1 MKRYFAPLT
10 LSLLFLL
17 NACASTAPSVVA
29 QQNEVQGTPK
39 KEDVSQEAPNTEL
52 IISNLNQIQFS
63 LSKIMATR
71 NKAVLEAELSDVL
84 NHIDPQSLGNDE
96 LISAYEYL
104 LNTLVNLKMT
114 QSERDALAIEI
125 QNRRAN
131 VKWEAVSN
139 IGNAI
144 IAAGTHLAKAA
155 GETAIAAET
164 GGATAPAA
172 IKDFAAALTPLAN
185 MAVFTLLNIKKL
197 HGEITTDSVI
207 RSMALDD
214 AELEA
219 IDHERINLFVASAR
233 ALKDAPKSGSVSL
246 IQENE
251 MRAFGE
257 LVTMLDDPSNVGY
270 VLNIL
275 ENEGYKQKFNN
286 FAPYQH
292 ALIKAY
298 FIKKD
303 SSSYNNKMKGF
314 YESIKASPDI
324 YNKQHPYARESAR
337 YMAIMAIQ
345 YSDAASLKKYINDLR
360 EAIPQIPEEKIN
372 FHFFAF
378 PAYMILKQK
387 DEARY
392 SLEFLKNAGE
402 LTRESK
408 WNYQYYC
415 KLDTNKSFCQK
426 ADSVWAALDSLKIDK
441 MESSSI
447 RYGCFLRET
456 VVNDSIDYQILEN
469 PYEYEINKDNIGI
482 INKTVNA
489 AKDGLTTIY
498 GKAKGVAKKIVDF
511 SMDVLDTKEK
521 ECSKA
526 QESKDTTTIN
536 MYNSKN
542 DNLQIRTIVTI
553 DAPLYTLKA
562 HKYGDRINAKN
573 KDKTGSK
580 GELVIDELK
589 YKF

>member
-17 NACASTAPSVVA
+17 NACATAPSVVA

-155 GETAIAAET
+155 GETAIAVET

-172 IKDFAAALTPLAN
+172 TKDYGAALTPLAN

-275 ENEGYKQKFNN
+275 ENEGYKHKFKN

-378 PAYMILKQK
+378 PIYAALGQMDDAKN
-387 DEARY
+387 
-392 SLEFLKNAGE
+392 SLEFLKNVGE
-402 LTRESK
+402 LTRESR

-415 KLDTNKSFCQK
+415 KLTKIGDNEFCK
-426 ADSVWAALDSLKIDK
+426 NAESVWADIDSLTIDKID
-441 MESSSI
+441 SNSI
-447 RYGCFLRET
+447 QYGCFLREAG
-456 VVNDSIDYQILEN
+456 VKDSIDYQVLEN
-469 PYEYEINKDNIGI
+469 PYEYEIKRENVGV

-489 AKDGLTTIY
+489 AKKGLTSVKSTV
-498 GKAKGVAKKIVDF
+498 KNVVNFVD
-511 SMDVLDTKEK
+511 DVLDKEENK
-521 ECSKA
+521 CLDA
-526 QESKDTTTIN
+526 LESKDSIN
-536 MYNSKN
+536 AYNKN
-542 DNLQIRTIVTI
+542 NGILQIRTIVTI
-553 DAPLYTLKA
+553 KKSQYTLKA
-562 HKYGDRINAKN
+562 HKYGDRIND